1 MGFYYR
7 ASLIKILLTNA
18 FLASIAD
25 RSLTTPL
32 FENRG
37 NNYIANR
44 LVFVK
49 YLQFWRMIVIVI
61 KDARKMDRNITAHIL
76 YNLFHYMYL
85 IENLF
90 YPKIRSPVWSKEKL
104 GTLYLNKGDSK
115 GRQRFKQ
122 SRKQIFFHVS
132 GYFKYTVSFWFH
144 LIKYTTTPSV
154 LRSLVEYLNI
164 MAVCIFC
171 LHLSKLQSA
180 CMYHKMELK
189 ISFRSFISHVVQ
201 NMQYL

>member
-1 MGFYYR
+1 MLSWLPF
-7 ASLIKILLTNA
+7 
-18 FLASIAD
+18 AD

-76 YNLFHYMYL
+76 YSLFHYMYL

-104 GTLYLNKGDSK
+104 GYISIKETQRVDNDSNKAGNRS
-115 GRQRFKQ
+115 F
-122 SRKQIFFHVS
+122 
-132 GYFKYTVSFWFH
+132 SFWFH
-144 LIKYTTTPSV
+144 LIKYTTTPTV

-171 LHLSKLQSA
+171 LHLFKLQSA

>member
-1 MGFYYR
+1 
-7 ASLIKILLTNA
+7 
-18 FLASIAD
+18 
-25 RSLTTPL
+25 
-32 FENRG
+32 
-37 NNYIANR
+37 
-44 LVFVK
+44 
-49 YLQFWRMIVIVI
+49 
-61 KDARKMDRNITAHIL
+61 MDRNITAHIL

-104 GTLYLNKGDSK
+104 GYISIKETQRVDNDSSK
-115 GRQRFKQ
+115 AGNR
-122 SRKQIFFHVS
+122 SFFTFQVIS
-132 GYFKYTVSFWFH
+132 NILF
-144 LIKYTTTPSV
+144 PSDFTSSNIQ
-154 LRSLVEYLNI
+154 LHPLFCGHLVEYLNI

>member
-1 MGFYYR
+1 ML
-7 ASLIKILLTNA
+7 SWL
-18 FLASIAD
+18 
-25 RSLTTPL
+25 SLTTPL

-104 GTLYLNKGDSK
+104 GYISIKETQRVDNDS
-115 GRQRFKQ
+115 
-122 SRKQIFFHVS
+122 
-132 GYFKYTVSFWFH
+132 
-144 LIKYTTTPSV
+144 
-154 LRSLVEYLNI
+154 
-164 MAVCIFC
+164 
-171 LHLSKLQSA
+171 SKA
-180 CMYHKMELK
+180 GN
-189 ISFRSFISHVVQ
+189 RSFFTLQVISNILFPSDFTSSNIQLRPLFCGH
-201 NMQYL
+201 

>member
-18 FLASIAD
+18 FLASIAY

-104 GTLYLNKGDSK
+104 GYISIKETQRVDNDSNKAGN
-115 GRQRFKQ
+115 
-122 SRKQIFFHVS
+122 IFFHVS

-144 LIKYTTTPSV
+144 LIKYTTTPTV

-189 ISFRSFISHVVQ
+189 SSFRSFISHVVQ

>member
-90 YPKIRSPVWSKEKL
+90 YPKIRSPVWSKE
-104 GTLYLNKGDSK
+104 TQRVDNDSNKAGNKS
-115 GRQRFKQ
+115 
-122 SRKQIFFHVS
+122 FFTFQVIS
-132 GYFKYTVSFWFH
+132 NILF
-144 LIKYTTTPSV
+144 PSDFT
-154 LRSLVEYLNI
+154 SSNI
-164 MAVCIFC
+164 QLHPLFC
-171 LHLSKLQSA
+171 GH
-180 CMYHKMELK
+180 
-189 ISFRSFISHVVQ
+189 
-201 NMQYL
+201 